1 MHDVSIVAHTAVAV
15 IGAIVLIVGVRLSP
29 VIALEVGAI
38 YLGLAAG
45 LGVEGTISAITE
57 GFGSIL
63 AEVGL
68 LIAFGV
74 LTGAM
79 LHRAKAIE
87 RLVSTLLRVCGARG
101 MPYAT
106 ALTTGTVLQSIFTDV
121 LVVVSAPLVRQVAPQ
136 IGERGLPRMASALAI
151 GSVTGVVFVV
161 PGAAGVAI
169 AGVLHV
175 PLGQMLVAGLVLA
188 VPTLLIS
195 MWIMSVLFK
204 RGWWDPAKDEQPE
217 AVVAAAEQPEER
229 SAWTHEGS
237 EPDAPSSAGGVSASS
252 ARHSLE
258 TLPNAGTRE
267 LPLVVLF
274 SPLVLGLVLIATGGI
289 LDIAGVEQPVLKFL
303 SSPVIALLI
312 GLVGT
317 TVVVSIGHGRK
328 LVETALT
335 DGFRESGQILVLT
348 GVAGSLAATISRA
361 GLGDIVGQ
369 YFSASS
375 AAPLLMVWV
384 MAAVLHVTIGT
395 VTIAAITSVG
405 VLAPVAAAIGI
416 DPVLIA
422 LAAGS
427 GSIFAVHLTS
437 NTFWQ
442 FQSLFGQ
449 SVRGT
454 LKTYTGGVSVASIV
468 SILLLMLM
476 SLVYS

>member
-1 MHDVSIVAHTAVAV
+1 MHDTYIVVNTAIAV
-15 IGAIVLIVGVRLSP
+15 IGAIILIVGVRLSP

-38 YLGLAAG
+38 YLGLSAG
-45 LGVEGTISAITE
+45 LGVEGTVKAITD

-87 RLVSTLLRVCGARG
+87 RLVSTLLRMCGARG

-106 ALTTGTVLQSIFTDV
+106 ALTTGTVLQTIFTDV
-121 LVVVSAPLVRQVAPQ
+121 LVVISAPLVRQVAPE

-175 PLGQMLVAGLVLA
+175 PLGEMLVAGLVLA
-188 VPTLLIS
+188 VPTILIAT
-195 MWIMSVLFK
+195 WIMSFLFN
-204 RGWWDPAKDEQPE
+204 RGWWDPEKDEQPDAVATAVADEPAE
-217 AVVAAAEQPEER
+217 AEELAR
-229 SAWTHEGS
+229 TGAGS
-237 EPDAPSSAGGVSASS
+237 SRARGGVAVGDGPPPGNSD
-252 ARHSLE
+252 RRV
-258 TLPNAGTRE
+258 RE
-267 LPLVVLF
+267 LPLIVLF
-274 SPLVLGLVLIATGGI
+274 GPLTLGLLLIAAGGI
-289 LDIAGVEQPVLKFL
+289 LGIAGIEQPVFTFL
-303 SSPVIALLI
+303 AEPVVALLI

-317 TVVVSIGHGRK
+317 TVVVMISHGRQV
-328 LVETALT
+328 VEDAMTE
-335 DGFRESGQILVLT
+335 GFRESGQILVLT
-348 GVAGSLAATISRA
+348 GVAGSLAATISQA
-361 GLGDIVGQ
+361 GLGDIVGR
-369 YFSASS
+369 YFTASS
-375 AAPLLMVWV
+375 AVPLLMVWV

-395 VTIAAITSVG
+395 VTTAAITSVG
-405 VLAPVAAAIGI
+405 VLAPVAAALGI

-454 LKTYTGGVSVASIV
+454 LKTYTGGVTVASVV
-468 SILLLMLM
+468 SILLLMPL
-476 SLVYS
+476 SLLYR